1 MSGMILEKR
10 ITASQINK
18 LLEKNMTDTIKGF
31 ISKKTGKS
39 FNAKLTYDSI
49 QKRVTFIYKKK

>member
-1 MSGMILEKR
+1 MILEKR